1 MLYNYIRFA
10 QKGWTAMKKL
20 LNSMAVRIVIVIQ
33 LCTFIS
39 SFIMVLALMPVI
51 KEHVTEEFLGEV
63 NVQVV
68 FVLVV
73 GLVLAM
79 VLGTVMS
86 LVIIKPI
93 KMLNNG
99 IANLSTLDFRASGNE
114 QKLAARRD
122 EIGTMACSIFK
133 MRESLMKIVED
144 LKKQS
149 DFLNES
155 ANNLS
160 LNTNETN
167 NAITQVERAVEEIA
181 QGANSQAEET
191 QLATE
196 NVILI
201 GDMVENT
208 VGQVNLLSSNSNAMK
223 KASDEA
229 FETLKQLD
237 STNDKTKSAI
247 DRIYTQTNV
256 TNESALKIKQAIT
269 MISEIAEETNLLS
282 LNASIEAARA
292 GEQGR
297 GFAVVA
303 AQIQKLAE
311 QSNESAKQIEE
322 ISDSLIKDSED
333 AVQTMQAVRL
343 IINEQSANVEKTG
356 IGFDEVKKGI
366 DSSIASVNMISSSM
380 DKLDDARTKVVDVVS
395 NLTAIAQE
403 NAASSQE
410 TLASVS
416 EVTATVGNVA
426 SQGKELK
433 DVADKLRNSIN
444 VFKF

>member
-51 KEHVTEEFLGEV
+51 KEHVPEEFLGEV

-122 EIGTMACSIFK
+122 EIGTMASSIFK

-208 VGQVNLLSSNSNAMK
+208 VGQVNLLSSNSNAMQ

>member
-1 MLYNYIRFA
+1 
-10 QKGWTAMKKL
+10 MKKL

-208 VGQVNLLSSNSNAMK
+208 VGQVNLLSSNSNAMQ

>member
-1 MLYNYIRFA
+1 
-10 QKGWTAMKKL
+10 MKKL

-208 VGQVNLLSSNSNAMK
+208 VGQVNLLSSNSNAMQ

-444 VFKF
+444 IFKF